1 MTTTRTSTYVR
12 LWQGLLPELGFTL
25 ATLPIVVTSLAVL
38 VTGLSA
44 GVSLIVVWVGIPLL
58 VFTLLAA
65 RWFGSLELRRLEAAG
80 QPPIPRPDWHARPQ
94 RPGVT
99 GRILHVITDG
109 RYWVQAL
116 HGAVVNVALGIA
128 TWTIVITWI
137 AVAVG
142 GPTYWFWGRWAQSDI
157 PLPSVTLALA
167 GLLAIVTLPVV
178 VHAMVLLHTVAARTM
193 LGEWSG
199 ITLRRDAAAAEAS
212 RESAILAEDSSLRR
226 LERDIHDGPQQGLLR
241 IQFDLASAGR
251 ALQPSDDAFSLV
263 EGALQLTRDT
273 LRELRE
279 LSQGLA
285 PPLLQDRGLASA
297 ITALAARSEVPV
309 TTSLN
314 FESSEKSLAEV
325 ERSVYFVISELLS
338 NTAKHSHANAAKITV
353 AVIAAGPGRRILRVE
368 VADNGTGGASH
379 QRGHGLEG
387 IRQRIQG
394 LRGTFVIDSPEGGP
408 SLFTIEIPL
417 R

>member
-1 MTTTRTSTYVR
+1 MIANSTSTYLR

-44 GVSLIVVWVGIPLL
+44 GVGLIIVWVGIPLL

-80 QPPIPRPDWHARPQ
+80 RPPITRPDWRARPM
-94 RPGVT
+94 RGGFM
-99 GRILHVITDG
+99 GRMLHVVTDG
-109 RYWVQAL
+109 RYWIQAL

-128 TWTIVITWI
+128 TWTIVIFWLSL
-137 AVAVG
+137 AVG
-142 GPTYWFWGRWAQSDI
+142 GPTYVVWGRWVESDV
-157 PLPSVTLALA
+157 PLPAVTLALA
-167 GLLAIVTLPVV
+167 GLLAIITLPVV
-178 VHAMVLLHTVAARTM
+178 VHTMVLLHDLAARTM
-193 LGEWSG
+193 LGEWRA

-251 ALQPSDDAFSLV
+251 ALQPDDAALPLV
-263 EGALQLTRDT
+263 EGALQVTRDT

-279 LSQGLA
+279 LSRGLA
-285 PPLLQDRGLASA
+285 PPLLQDRGLVSA

-309 TTSLN
+309 TTDLDFDADDNSLG
-314 FESSEKSLAEV
+314 EI
-325 ERSVYFVISELLS
+325 ERSVYFVVSELLS
-338 NTAKHSHANAAKITV
+338 NTAKHSSAKS
-353 AVIAAGPGRRILRVE
+353 ARIAIAIISIGSIRRILRIE
-368 VADNGTGGASH
+368 VADDGTGGATDQS
-379 QRGHGLEG
+379 GHGLEG
-387 IRQRIQG
+387 IRQRIAG
-394 LRGTFVIDSPEGGP
+394 LRGSFVIDSPVGGP
-408 SLFTIEIPL
+408 SVFTVEIPL